1 MYWVGKLGGG
11 IIQVSI
17 CNWNKETI
25 KISSACN
32 FPNVTL
38 PTLKWKS
45 L

>member
-1 MYWVGKLGGG
+1 MVLGREIGG

-17 CNWNKETI
+17 CNRNKETI

-32 FPNVTL
+32 FPNFTL
-38 PTLKWKS
+38 PTLKWKN